1 MSVVIMV
8 RSGKELFL
16 FGDKKSTHINNF
28 DREKETYE
36 EQSVSYDSRKVYQV
50 KDDIIIGMVGS
61 SLGYDNLFRYV
72 INNQQVEKDV
82 ANMIENYQDFVHN
95 WLDYQY
101 DDIKK
106 YFDNNTQLLDIE
118 KMFGAIVC
126 GIKDGKFY
134 GTIYGYP
141 ADESADGKEQEIGD
155 GIMTVLSTKKYDNL
169 YKNNFINFY
178 IKNGNNVV
186 DAVES
191 TLKTMAKIDDTI
203 SEQFDI
209 VKICLN

>member
-1 MSVVIMV
+1 MGI
-8 RSGKELFL
+8 
-16 FGDKKSTHINNF
+16 KKGTHIDNF

-36 EQSVSYDSRKVYQV
+36 VQSVSYDSRKVYQI
-50 KDDIIIGMVGS
+50 KDDIIVGMVGS

-82 ANMIENYQDFVHN
+82 ADMMEDYQDFVHN

-106 YFDNNTQLLDIE
+106 YFDNNTQLSGIE

-141 ADESADGKEQEIGD
+141 ADESADGREQEIGEYV
-155 GIMTVLSTKKYDNL
+155 ITVLSAKNYQDL
-169 YKNNFINFY
+169 YKRTFRKFY
-178 IKNGNNVV
+178 EENGNNIVS
-186 DAVES
+186 AVES
-191 TLKTMAKIDDTI
+191 TLKTMSKIDDTI
-203 SEQFDI
+203 SEQFDV

>member
-1 MSVVIMV
+1 MSVVIMI

-16 FGDKKSTHINNF
+16 FGDKKSTHIDNF

-36 EQSVSYDSRKVYQV
+36 VQSVSYDSRKVYQI
-50 KDDIIIGMVGS
+50 KDDIIVGMVGS

-82 ANMIENYQDFVHN
+82 ADMMEDYQDFVHN

-106 YFDNNTQLLDIE
+106 YFDNNTQLSGIE

-141 ADESADGKEQEIGD
+141 ADESADGREQEIGKYV
-155 GIMTVLSTKKYDNL
+155 ITVLSAKNYQDL
-169 YKNNFINFY
+169 YKRTFRKFY
-178 IKNGNNVV
+178 EENGNNIVS
-186 DAVES
+186 AVES
-191 TLKTMAKIDDTI
+191 TLKTMSKIDDTI
-203 SEQFDI
+203 SEQFDV

>member
-16 FGDKKSTHINNF
+16 FGDKKSTHIDNF

-36 EQSVSYDSRKVYQV
+36 VQSVSYDSRKVYQI
-50 KDDIIIGMVGS
+50 KDDIIVGMVGS

-82 ANMIENYQDFVHN
+82 ADMMEDYQDFVHN

-106 YFDNNTQLLDIE
+106 YFDNNTQLSGIE

-141 ADESADGKEQEIGD
+141 ADESAEGREQEIGEYV
-155 GIMTVLSTKKYDNL
+155 ITVLSAKNYQDL
-169 YKNNFINFY
+169 YKRTFRKFY
-178 IKNGNNVV
+178 EENGNNIVS
-186 DAVES
+186 AVES
-191 TLKTMAKIDDTI
+191 TLKTMSKIDDTI
-203 SEQFDI
+203 SEQFDV

>member
-82 ANMIENYQDFVHN
+82 ADMMENYQDFVHN

-106 YFDNNTQLLDIE
+106 YFDNNKQLLGIE

-126 GIKDGKFY
+126 GVKDKKFY

-141 ADESADGKEQEIGD
+141 ADESARVTEIEIDKDGTI
-155 GIMTVLSTKKYDNL
+155 VLSQDRYRSL
-169 YKNNFINFY
+169 YAEYYQKFY
-178 IKNGNNVV
+178 TENGGNVFN
-186 DAVES
+186 AIEN
-191 TLKTMAKIDDTI
+191 TLKTMSKIDDSI
-203 SEQFDI
+203 SERFDV
-209 VKICLN
+209 VKISLE

>member
-126 GIKDGKFY
+126 GKFY

-178 IKNGNNVV
+178 KENGNNVV

>member
-1 MSVVIMV
+1 MSVVIMI

-16 FGDKKSTHINNF
+16 FGDKKSTHIDNF

-36 EQSVSYDSRKVYQV
+36 VQSVSYDSRKVYQI
-50 KDDIIIGMVGS
+50 KDDIIVGMVGS

-82 ANMIENYQDFVHN
+82 ADMMEDYQDFVHN

-106 YFDNNTQLLDIE
+106 YFDNNTQLSGIE

-141 ADESADGKEQEIGD
+141 ADESADGREQEIGEYV
-155 GIMTVLSTKKYDNL
+155 ITVLSAKNYQDL
-169 YKNNFINFY
+169 YKRTFRKFY
-178 IKNGNNVV
+178 EENGNNIVS
-186 DAVES
+186 AVES
-191 TLKTMAKIDDTI
+191 TLKTMSKIDDTI
-203 SEQFDI
+203 SEQFDV

>member
-1 MSVVIMV
+1 MSVVIMI

-16 FGDKKSTHINNF
+16 FGDKKSTHIDNF

-36 EQSVSYDSRKVYQV
+36 VQSVSYDSRKVYQI
-50 KDDIIIGMVGS
+50 KDDIIVGMVGS

-82 ANMIENYQDFVHN
+82 ADMMEDYQDFVHN

-106 YFDNNTQLLDIE
+106 YFDNNTQLSGIE

-141 ADESADGKEQEIGD
+141 ADESADGREQEIGEYV
-155 GIMTVLSTKKYDNL
+155 ITVLSTKNYQDL
-169 YKNNFINFY
+169 YKRTFRKFY
-178 IKNGNNVV
+178 EENGNNIVS
-186 DAVES
+186 AVES
-191 TLKTMAKIDDTI
+191 TLKTMSKIDDTI
-203 SEQFDI
+203 SEQFDV

>member
-61 SLGYDNLFRYV
+61 SLGYDNLFQYV

-82 ANMIENYQDFVHN
+82 ADMIENYQDFVHN

-106 YFDNNTQLLDIE
+106 YFDNNTQLLGIQ

-126 GIKDGKFY
+126 GVKDEKFY
-134 GTIYGYP
+134 GTIYGYS

-178 IKNGNNVV
+178 KENGNNVV

-203 SEQFDI
+203 SEQFDV

>member
-126 GIKDGKFY
+126 GIKDGKFKI
-134 GTIYGYP
+134 TIYGYP

-178 IKNGNNVV
+178 KENGNNVV

>member
-28 DREKETYE
+28 DKENESYE
-36 EQSVSYDSRKVYQV
+36 VESVSYDAQKVYKI
-50 KDDIIIGMVGS
+50 KDDIIVGMVGS
-61 SLGYDNLFRYV
+61 SLGYNNLFQYV
-72 INNQQVEKDV
+72 IHDQKVDADV
-82 ANMIENYQDFVHN
+82 ANEIKDYKDFVADWLNYQFEC
-95 WLDYQY
+95 LEEYLK
-101 DDIKK
+101 DDTKH
-106 YFDNNTQLLDIE
+106 LEIE

-126 GIKDGKFY
+126 GINDGKFY
-134 GTIYGYP
+134 TTSYGYP
-141 ADESADGKEQEIGD
+141 ADESADGKEQEIGE

-178 IKNGNNVV
+178 KENGNNVV

-203 SEQFDI
+203 SEQFDV
-209 VKICLN
+209 VKISLE

>member
-1 MSVVIMV
+1 
-8 RSGKELFL
+8 
-16 FGDKKSTHINNF
+16 
-28 DREKETYE
+28 
-36 EQSVSYDSRKVYQV
+36 
-50 KDDIIIGMVGS
+50 
-61 SLGYDNLFRYV
+61 
-72 INNQQVEKDV
+72 
-82 ANMIENYQDFVHN
+82 
-95 WLDYQY
+95 
-101 DDIKK
+101 
-106 YFDNNTQLLDIE
+106 
-118 KMFGAIVC
+118 MFGAIVC

-178 IKNGNNVV
+178 KDNGNNVV

>member
-1 MSVVIMV
+1 MSVVIMI

-16 FGDKKSTHINNF
+16 FGDKKSTHIDNF

-36 EQSVSYDSRKVYQV
+36 VQSVSYDSRKVYQI
-50 KDDIIIGMVGS
+50 KDDIIVGMVGS

-82 ANMIENYQDFVHN
+82 ADMMEDYQDFVHN

-106 YFDNNTQLLDIE
+106 YFDNNTQLSGIE

-134 GTIYGYP
+134 ETIYGYP
-141 ADESADGKEQEIGD
+141 ADESADGREQEIGEYV
-155 GIMTVLSTKKYDNL
+155 ITVLSAKNYQDL
-169 YKNNFINFY
+169 YKRTFRKFY
-178 IKNGNNVV
+178 EENGNNIVS
-186 DAVES
+186 AVES
-191 TLKTMAKIDDTI
+191 TLKTMSKIDDTI
-203 SEQFDI
+203 SEQFDV

>member
-1 MSVVIMV
+1 
-8 RSGKELFL
+8 
-16 FGDKKSTHINNF
+16 
-28 DREKETYE
+28 
-36 EQSVSYDSRKVYQV
+36 
-50 KDDIIIGMVGS
+50 
-61 SLGYDNLFRYV
+61 
-72 INNQQVEKDV
+72 
-82 ANMIENYQDFVHN
+82 
-95 WLDYQY
+95 
-101 DDIKK
+101 
-106 YFDNNTQLLDIE
+106 
-118 KMFGAIVC
+118 MFGAIVC

-178 IKNGNNVV
+178 KENGNNVV
-186 DAVES
+186 DAV
-191 TLKTMAKIDDTI
+191 AKIDDTI

>member
-134 GTIYGYP
+134 ETIYGYP

-178 IKNGNNVV
+178 KENGNNVV

>member
-1 MSVVIMV
+1 MSVVIMI

-16 FGDKKSTHINNF
+16 FGDKKSTHIDNF

-36 EQSVSYDSRKVYQV
+36 VQSVSYDSRKVYQI
-50 KDDIIIGMVGS
+50 KDDIIVGMVGS

-82 ANMIENYQDFVHN
+82 ADMMEDYQDFVHN

-106 YFDNNTQLLDIE
+106 YFDNNTQLSGIE

-134 GTIYGYP
+134 GTIHGYP
-141 ADESADGKEQEIGD
+141 ADESADGREQEIGEYV
-155 GIMTVLSTKKYDNL
+155 ITVLSAKNYQDL
-169 YKNNFINFY
+169 YKRTFRKFY
-178 IKNGNNVV
+178 EENGNNIVS
-186 DAVES
+186 AVES
-191 TLKTMAKIDDTI
+191 TLKTMSKIDDTI
-203 SEQFDI
+203 SEQFDV

>member
-1 MSVVIMV
+1 MSVVIMI

-16 FGDKKSTHINNF
+16 FGDKKSTHIDNF

-36 EQSVSYDSRKVYQV
+36 VQSVSYDSRKVYQI
-50 KDDIIIGMVGS
+50 KDDIIVGMVGS
-61 SLGYDNLFRYV
+61 SLGDDNLFRYV

-82 ANMIENYQDFVHN
+82 ADMMEDYQDFVHN

-106 YFDNNTQLLDIE
+106 YFDNNTQLSGIE

-141 ADESADGKEQEIGD
+141 ADESADGREQEIGEYV
-155 GIMTVLSTKKYDNL
+155 ITVLSAKNYQDL
-169 YKNNFINFY
+169 YKRTFRKFY
-178 IKNGNNVV
+178 EENGNNIVS
-186 DAVES
+186 AVES
-191 TLKTMAKIDDTI
+191 TLKNISKIDDTI
-203 SEQFDI
+203 SEQFDVVI
-209 VKICLN
+209 I

>member
-1 MSVVIMV
+1 
-8 RSGKELFL
+8 
-16 FGDKKSTHINNF
+16 
-28 DREKETYE
+28 
-36 EQSVSYDSRKVYQV
+36 
-50 KDDIIIGMVGS
+50 
-61 SLGYDNLFRYV
+61 
-72 INNQQVEKDV
+72 
-82 ANMIENYQDFVHN
+82 
-95 WLDYQY
+95 
-101 DDIKK
+101 
-106 YFDNNTQLLDIE
+106 
-118 KMFGAIVC
+118 MFGAIVC

-134 GTIYGYP
+134 GTIYGYL

-178 IKNGNNVV
+178 KENGNNVV